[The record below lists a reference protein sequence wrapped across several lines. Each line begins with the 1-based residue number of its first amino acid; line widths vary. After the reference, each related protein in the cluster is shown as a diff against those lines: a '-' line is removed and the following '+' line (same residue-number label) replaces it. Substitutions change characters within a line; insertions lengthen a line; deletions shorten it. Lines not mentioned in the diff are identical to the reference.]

1 MIRRKPKIVCIS
13 PQVAQEQRERRE
25 EAKTL
30 PEPAVDPVASLAK
43 AWGVSQ

>member
-13 PQVAQEQRERRE
+13 PQAAQEQRESRE

-30 PEPAVDPVASLAK
+30 PELVIDPVAALAK
-43 AWGVSQ
+43 AWGIS